1 MTHYINEFDA
11 QTGQEVLR
19 PMTEEELAQK
29 EIEDSFTPTPEIT
42 PLPENEHLIS
52 AMVKLQS
59 LGLTTDEAKA
69 IVGL

>member
-1 MTHYINEFDA
+1 MTHYINEFDL
-11 QTGQEVLR
+11 QTGEEVLR
-19 PMTEEELAQK
+19 LMTEEELAQK
-29 EIEDSFTPTPEIT
+29 EIDDSFSSTPDTT
-42 PLPENEHLIS
+42 PLPESEHLIS